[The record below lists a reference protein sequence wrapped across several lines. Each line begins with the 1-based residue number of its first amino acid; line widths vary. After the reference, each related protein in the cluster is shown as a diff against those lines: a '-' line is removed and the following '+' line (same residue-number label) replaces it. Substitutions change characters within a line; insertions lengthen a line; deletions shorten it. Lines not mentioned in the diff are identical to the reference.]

1 MEKVKKSKS
10 FTLKKRLGL
19 SVGIMSL
26 LFLGLFYIG
35 FLTARSSN
43 QRVRDVYEQ
52 TNAKTIAAV
61 ALENAFTKSLVTLV
75 DQLALEVYPWDVA
88 PDRLAEIQ
96 GIIHDNLDFLHKT
109 PLDDDEKALA
119 EDIFSKVDKANDF
132 LAKFGKTVDHKDLAA
147 LRALRP
153 DLYPA
158 VQPIGYSVQ
167 EFLDYELGKSKNLL
181 QKSDRTFQ
189 NSYRA
194 ILGLS
199 VLLVLLIGGAALWF
213 MNRQVIRPI
222 EILSAVTERIVREG
236 DLTQKIEIRSQDEVG
251 RLASNFSLM
260 VEKLR
265 EIPLGLQASVQKL
278 SHALSGLEKAA
289 DEQNKSV
296 TAQAASLQET
306 QVTAQEIKQTSQMAA
321 QKATDILRMAEK
333 ADEIGRTGEE
343 SVELSLKGLM
353 DIRQQVQEIAAK
365 IGDLTDRTR
374 QVGSITDTVKDLA
387 DQSNMLALNA
397 AIEAVRS
404 GEHGKGF
411 GLVAREIRRL
421 ADQSLQ
427 STGRVKEILDNIS
440 EAIDKVVQINES
452 GSARMES
459 GLVQVKNSG
468 ENLRALVNVIK
479 ENSDSVKQ
487 IANAVNQQNI
497 GISQV
502 FIAVKDQN
510 GMMEETV
517 KRLETTTEAVK
528 VLQEVAK
535 SVSDI
540 VGSYKV

>member
-1 MEKVKKSKS
+1 MTEFLGKLS
-10 FTLKKRLGL
+10 KRLG
-19 SVGIMSL
+19 GW
-26 LFLGLFYIG
+26 GLRNKILAPTILITI
-35 FLTARSSN
+35 LTGLVLNFQSASRIQKMLHGELQSKG
-43 QRVRDVYEQ
+43 
-52 TNAKTIAAV
+52 T
-61 ALENAFTKSLVTLV
+61 ALC
-75 DQLALEVYPWDVA
+75 
-88 PDRLAEIQ
+88 
-96 GIIHDNLDFLHKT
+96 H
-109 PLDDDEKALA
+109 ALA
-119 EDIFSKVDKANDF
+119 ANAQQSLSTQDVTTLQSHIDEYRQTSGVAYVYVVDAKGKVLVHTFSPSFPEGLQEVNSPPA
-132 LAKFGKTVDHKDLAA
+132 GTSESQVKTVDYMGVYALDIATPILAGIMGTAHIGMDLNLEKAQV
-147 LRALRP
+147 RANAWSSLF
-153 DLYPA
+153 
-158 VQPIGYSVQ
+158 SVG
-167 EFLDYELGKSKNLL
+167 LILLLG
-181 QKSDRTFQ
+181 
-189 NSYRA
+189 
-194 ILGLS
+194 I
-199 VLLVLLIGGAALWF
+199 VALWAVT
-213 MNRQVIRPI
+213 NRIINPI
-222 EILSAVTERIVREG
+222 LALSAATEKILKEG
-236 DLTQKIEIRSQDEVG
+236 DLSQKIKVGSQDEVG

-353 DIRQQVQEIAAK
+353 GIRQQVQEIAAK